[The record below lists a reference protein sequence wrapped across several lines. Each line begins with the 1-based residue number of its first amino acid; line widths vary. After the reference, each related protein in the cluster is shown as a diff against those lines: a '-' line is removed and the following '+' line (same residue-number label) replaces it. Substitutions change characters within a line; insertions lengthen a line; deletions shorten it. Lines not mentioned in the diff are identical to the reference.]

1 MAVVTKDIWTTLK
14 ELLIEQYRANL
25 RTQIEAEGCTL
36 PTGADNRLQGLLKAV
51 IDELIQPLDDAAVA
65 MQNILDIDGASGS
78 WLDVIGKITG
88 VKRGAEESDASYRTR
103 MKSEVVLNKG
113 TPDGVIYQTALLSGD
128 SEPKY
133 MDEAPATFLVYD
145 GPAYRTV
152 NGVKKWMQG
161 GHQLKKEL
169 VRKMG
174 PAGVL
179 GLPCSAIQLADG
191 SFLGTCAD
199 NEEERKILLVVADDL
214 QRTLEVT
221 GVIVD
226 DGGEAIVDDQGNA
239 IEYVS
244 SIP

>member
-65 MQNILDIDGASGS
+65 MQNIFDIDEASGS

-113 TPDGVIYQTALLSGD
+113 TPDGVIYQAALLSGD
-128 SEPKY
+128 PEPKY
-133 MDEAPATFLVYD
+133 MDEAPATFLVYTGSHYDED
-145 GPAYRTV
+145 GNWQR
-152 NGVKKWMQG
+152 G
-161 GHQLKKEL
+161 GNQLKREQ
-169 VRKMG
+169 VNRMA

-179 GLPCSAIQLADG
+179 GLPAVCIMLADG
-191 SFLGTCAD
+191 TYLSTYDEDVEDEGMLWLAGED
-199 NEEERKILLVVADDL
+199 SEIVNGEEKYLVTSDGRKMLTSNDKYMTAMVY
-214 QRTLEVT
+214 
-221 GVIVD
+221 
-226 DGGEAIVDDQGNA
+226 N
-239 IEYVS
+239 
-244 SIP
+244 

>member
-1 MAVVTKDIWTTLK
+1 MAVVTKDIWATLK

-36 PTGADNRLQGLLKAV
+36 PTGSDNRLQGLLKAV

-65 MQNILDIDGASGS
+65 MQNILDIDEASGS

-133 MDEAPATFLVYD
+133 IDEAPATFLVYTGPHYDRD
-145 GPAYRTV
+145 GNWKPEAERHLTRS
-152 NGVKKWMQG
+152 Q
-161 GHQLKKEL
+161 
-169 VRKMG
+169 VRKLA

-179 GLPCSAIQLADG
+179 GLPGRAIALADG
-191 SFLGTCAD
+191 RILGTS
-199 NEEERKILLVVADDL
+199 NESRAQDRSILLMVASD
-214 QRTLEVT
+214 E
-221 GVIVD
+221 GVDV
-226 DGGEAIVDDQGNA
+226 
-239 IEYVS
+239 
-244 SIP
+244 